1 MQVKRLTEYESLY
14 AHEREEKLLL
24 ESKMIQRASE
34 LQEVLLVN
42 RRLPEYSSFSL
53 YFIILEQD
61 VDYAFPISHL
71 LFILKIKFIFNA
83 HV

>member
-53 YFIILEQD
+53 YL
-61 VDYAFPISHL
+61 
-71 LFILKIKFIFNA
+71 
-83 HV
+83 